1 MRNFLLIKKL
11 FFRFKSIVN
20 ILTLFCIDFFAKKK
34 AYINTKELIIIRSD
48 VIGDYILFRN
58 FLKTLKESQK
68 FSDYKITLLGDK
80 SWQQLSEILDVNY
93 VDNFIWIDRKKF
105 CNDYKY
111 RFLTI
116 RDISSKG
123 YETLINTVY
132 SRDYLISESI
142 VKVVSANNKIGCTG
156 DDTTISR
163 YYKKKTN
170 KNYTI
175 LLNCRDDILFEFYRN
190 YEFFENLLGEPLTDI
205 KFEMK
210 INKRSILDIHSNKYA
225 VLFLGASS
233 SFRQWSAESFAKVA
247 QYIEQQYGYQIV
259 ICGAPSDI
267 SKAEIFIKYFNNC
280 INLVGKTSL
289 IELAC
294 IIEQCQ
300 FIVSNE
306 TSAVHMAV
314 ALGVKPVF
322 VIYNGNHFG
331 RFTPYPKELCKN
343 YYLIGHPFIMI
354 NQDYYKR
361 ISNQRNYVNKLNI
374 NEITVETVINVIDK
388 GMKEVI

>member
-1 MRNFLLIKKL
+1 MLIKKL

-20 ILTLFCIDFFAKKK
+20 ILILSCIDFFAKKK
-34 AYINTKELIIIRSD
+34 AFINSKELIIVRSD

-93 VDNFIWIDRKKF
+93 VDNFIWIDTKKF

-116 RDISSKG
+116 RDISFKG
-123 YETLINTVY
+123 YEVLINPIY
-132 SRDYLISESI
+132 SRNYLISESI
-142 VKVVSANNKIGCTG
+142 VKVVSANNKIGCKG
-156 DDTTISR
+156 DDTTISQ
-163 YYKKKTN
+163 YYKKKAN
-170 KNYTI
+170 KNYTT
-175 LLNCRDDILFEFYRN
+175 LLNCCDDILFEFYRN
-190 YEFFENLLGEPLTDI
+190 YEFFENFLGEPLTDI

-210 INKRSILDIHSNKYA
+210 INKRNIFDIHSNKYA
-225 VLFLGASS
+225 ILFLGASN

-247 QYIEQQYGYQIV
+247 KYIEQQYGYKIV
-259 ICGAPSDI
+259 ICGASSDI
-267 SKAEIFIKYFNNC
+267 PQAEVFTKRFSSC

-289 IELAC
+289 IELAS

-300 FIVSNE
+300 LIVSNE
-306 TSAVHMAV
+306 TSAVHMAA
-314 ALGVKPVF
+314 ALGVKPIF

-331 RFTPYPKELCKN
+331 RFTPYPKELCKY
-343 YYLIGHPFIMI
+343 YYLIGHPFIKADE
-354 NQDYYKR
+354 NNYKR
-361 ISNQRNYVNKLNI
+361 ISNQRNYIKRLNI
-374 NEITVETVINVIDK
+374 NEISVETVINTITK
-388 GMKEVI
+388 GMIEII